1 MTHIIP
7 SIIAYHFRMSRPYNI
22 NMLLEKCAPAQ
33 THRIREFENI
43 IVGGGITGTA
53 AAYFLAKEGK
63 EVALC
68 EQFDLNTQASGRN
81 AGSLHGQI
89 QFDPF
94 HKLGFE
100 WAKSFLPAL
109 KFLADSLDMWTNLA
123 SDLGTDLEVFRGG
136 GLLVAETKAEMTLL
150 STKVELEQTL
160 GIAAELLT
168 GDQLRQKA
176 PYISEKML
184 GAAYSPIEGKANP
197 LLAAPAFAEAAKK
210 HGAKIFT
217 GVEVF
222 SITKESNGYRL
233 MTSDGDFLC
242 KNVLLTSNAGLTK
255 LGTNF
260 GLSLPISDEPVQ
272 VSVSEIVSPFVKHL
286 IYFSGERLTFKQ
298 AKSGSLLI
306 GGGWPARI
314 NSEGIPVLNPDSLRA
329 NMRVAIKVV
338 PSIAEVKI
346 IRTWIGVGN
355 GTPDHRPIIGEVEG
369 YKGVF
374 IGMFPGMGFSA
385 GPLLGKVLA
394 DLATEQI
401 INRNLEAFSISRF
414 H

>member
-1 MTHIIP
+1 
-7 SIIAYHFRMSRPYNI
+7 
-22 NMLLEKCAPAQ
+22 MLLEKSAAAQ
-33 THRIREFENI
+33 TQRIRQFQNI

-53 AAYFLAKEGK
+53 AAYFLAKEGN

-89 QFDPF
+89 QFEPF
-94 HKLGFE
+94 HRLGLE

-109 KFLADSLDMWTNLA
+109 KFLADSLDIWTNLS

-136 GLLVAETKAEMTLL
+136 GLMVAETKEEMALL
-150 STKVELEQTL
+150 SAKVELEQSL

-176 PYISEKML
+176 HYISEKML
-184 GAAYSPIEGKANP
+184 GAAYAPIEGKANP

-222 SITKESNGYRL
+222 SIAKDGNGYRL
-233 MTSDGDFLC
+233 ATSDGDFTC
-242 KNVLLTSNAGLTK
+242 KNILLTSNAGLTK
-255 LGTNF
+255 LGANF
-260 GLSLPISDEPVQ
+260 GLSLPITDEPIQ

-314 NSEGIPVLNPDSLRA
+314 NSEGVPALNPDSLRG

-338 PSIAEVKI
+338 PSISAIKI

-355 GTPDHRPIIGEVEG
+355 ETPDHRPIIGEVAG
-369 YKGVF
+369 YRGVF
-374 IGMFPGMGFSA
+374 IGMFPGMGLSA
-385 GPLLGKVLA
+385 GPLLGKTLA
-394 DLATEQI
+394 DLATGQKI
-401 INRNLEAFSISRF
+401 DRNLEDFSISRF

>member
-1 MTHIIP
+1 MV
-7 SIIAYHFRMSRPYNI
+7 
-22 NMLLEKCAPAQ
+22 LEKSAPMQ
-33 THRIREFENI
+33 MQQIHHFENI

-53 AAYFLAKEGK
+53 AAYFLAKEGN

-94 HKLGFE
+94 HTLGFE
-100 WAKSFLPAL
+100 WGKSFLPAL
-109 KFLADSLDMWTNLA
+109 KFLADSLDIWSNL
-123 SDLGTDLEVFRGG
+123 STDLETDLEVFRGG
-136 GLLVAETKAEMTLL
+136 GLLVAETREEMALL
-150 STKVELEQTL
+150 ATKVELEQSI
-160 GIAAELLT
+160 GIAAELLD
-168 GDQLRQKA
+168 GNQLRQKA
-176 PYISEKML
+176 PYIAEKML
-184 GAAYSPIEGKANP
+184 GAAFSPIEGKANP
-197 LLAAPAFAEAAKK
+197 LLAAPAFAKAAKK

-222 SITKESNGYRL
+222 TITKDGNGYRL
-233 MTSDGDFLC
+233 VTSAGDFTC
-242 KNVLLTSNAGLTK
+242 KNILLTSNAGLTK
-255 LGTNF
+255 LGANF
-260 GLSLPISDEPVQ
+260 GLSLPITDEPVQ

-314 NSEGIPVLNPDSLRA
+314 NAEGVPVLNPDSLRG

-338 PSIAEVKI
+338 PSISAIKI

-355 GTPDHRPIIGEVEG
+355 GTPDHRPIIGEVAG

-374 IGMFPGMGFSA
+374 IGMFPGMGLTA
-385 GPLLGKVLA
+385 GPLLGKTLA
-394 DLATEQI
+394 QLATGQLI
-401 INRNLEAFSISRF
+401 DRNLEAFSISRF